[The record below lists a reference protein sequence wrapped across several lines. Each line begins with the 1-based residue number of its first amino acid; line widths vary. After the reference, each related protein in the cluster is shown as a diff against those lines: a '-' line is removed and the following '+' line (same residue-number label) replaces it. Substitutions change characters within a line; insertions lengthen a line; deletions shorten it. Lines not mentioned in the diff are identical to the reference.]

1 MPAVVPY
8 LFSPFLE
15 VRVVFTEVDFRM
27 IEGTGQITA
36 FIIKEGPLISDLYM
50 NIIPLTYD
58 EFDARGF
65 QLDEVRR
72 QERPDPAE
80 CKTRHTIIF
89 NFSFFCCA
97 MCCVNVTG
105 SDLIYY
111 SAVDVNGRMD
121 FDNSVQTL
129 ILEASITSDD
139 YMITIP
145 VTKDSIN
152 EESEGFMIVM
162 RPDEG
167 RSNPEDVA
175 RLTYQ
180 NNGVALGVIDDDDR
194 ELV

>member
-80 CKTRHTIIF
+80 CKTRHTIDSTSA
-89 NFSFFCCA
+89 SFA
-97 MCCVNVTG
+97 VLCVV
-105 SDLIYY
+105 L
-111 SAVDVNGRMD
+111 V
-121 FDNSVQTL
+121 
-129 ILEASITSDD
+129 
-139 YMITIP
+139 
-145 VTKDSIN
+145 
-152 EESEGFMIVM
+152 
-162 RPDEG
+162 
-167 RSNPEDVA
+167 
-175 RLTYQ
+175 
-180 NNGVALGVIDDDDR
+180 VI
-194 ELV
+194 